1 MVFEKTL
8 TDIVKGIR
16 ASKRDTALY
25 ISSCIAE
32 IKSEINS
39 TDPHTKANAL
49 QKLTFL
55 QMMGYNMSWAS
66 FATIEVMSSPR
77 FAHKRIGYLAASQ
90 AFTQD
95 TDVILL
101 TTNTL
106 KKELRG
112 AVGPGMNGV
121 YEAGVAINCLS
132 NIVTEDLAR
141 ELLSD
146 VTNLTLHPQPYL
158 RKKAILCLLK
168 MFMKYPQALRLTF
181 PRIQECLLK
190 DSNSSVTSCAVNV
203 ITELSDVNPKNYLIL
218 APAFFGLLTSSSNNW
233 MLIKVVKLLGTLVP
247 EEPRLARKL
256 LEPLAG
262 IVKSTQAKSLL
273 YEAAYTITLCLP
285 YCRKADGTMPAS
297 VPSIVAL
304 SAETLKSFVE
314 ENDQNLKYLG
324 LVGFGSLMTSHPK
337 VLSAPGYRPLI
348 LACLSDED
356 VTIRTRALDLLIGLA
371 TRKNVMDLVTQL
383 LHHVDMASGAYK
395 IDLVE
400 KIVEI
405 CSSEKYSLVTDFAWY
420 IDVLV
425 ILARTKGIDGHG
437 KNSRNLG
444 PLVSNQIID
453 VTLRVLPV
461 RSYAV
466 RRMIGLML
474 DGGMYKDKG
483 IFSGTFG
490 LESNV
495 SMMPE
500 VLPVAAFIIGEYSS
514 LIDEAISLE
523 IEGGEDEDE
532 LLKYNASSKGT
543 YHAIIQAETD
553 PSNIDSLCLQTQ
565 SVYAQATMKVF
576 ASATYSKKCTDSEL
590 EACAKTLTKYLPV
603 YMQSMDAE
611 VQERS
616 FTAFQ
621 LLNTLGLIDNPTA
634 PSLQRIDDDESDE
647 DVGKGGTHNLTDDL
661 LNLGIGSGKD
671 IKPPPVSNAQSL
683 SDFPMSS
690 STTGTLASKARAVS
704 ETLKYLLIPEHMKP
718 ISSKAQRKKKASAP
732 EHIKAILDNEN
743 PAIFTKLFNEASLRR
758 GRLPNSIESVSFSSQ
773 QKARSSSIGVTSISN
788 STLPS
793 KTRDDPFLMVHNG
806 SNANITPQNATN
818 DPTTSLTAKQHDPFY
833 LNSESKGDA
842 EESKA
847 NRFGAIQLM
856 DSDDNCSDS
865 AKKKKRKK
873 KNKKAKASGD
883 LEFLSSMGSMTNDDH
898 GANLNVSLVRQSI
911 IDSDDDDES
920 NEPALA
926 IARQHNNQG
935 SSSKWNSLANID
947 LTTPLREDEFI
958 PEPKHHVVADRLFIP
973 AVEEPLR
980 SSKKKKKEKKS
991 KISKTSKAG
1000 NEQENPTSDLLDF
1013 GGFAASSST
1022 GVFSSDTAQ
1031 PSNAINDA
1039 FDDLLSLNAPSPLP
1053 VPIVP
1058 VLSEII
1064 PTPTKNG
1071 TNSAKTLRFWQKASL
1086 KNTLAATSFHW
1097 DDVQIM
1103 YKTYSPKKNFVKLSI
1118 KVCNKSSVNA
1128 LPNVVITLPGVDALR
1143 LEQVDPQ
1150 AEMDM
1155 GKVGPFSMS
1164 SLDLKGSIS
1173 IGQHTAHIK
1182 VNIPSSKNMSP
1193 ICLSQDDMSVMLN
1206 SDEWVSYTSKVEVHS
1221 QIDLGTLKVS
1231 LMEFLS
1237 ASEIGDGMDNSNYIL
1252 SSKTSDGTIALLLIK
1267 ATERGLKID
1276 VKSKDKKTAKALS
1289 SDLKKVLM

>member
-39 TDPHTKANAL
+39 TDPHIKTNAL

-203 ITELSDVNPKNYLIL
+203 ITELSDVNPKNYLVL

-285 YCRKADGTMPAS
+285 YCIKADGTMPAS

-395 IDLVE
+395 IDIVE
-400 KIVEI
+400 KIIEI
-405 CSSEKYSLVTDFAWY
+405 CSSEKYALVTDFAWY

-532 LLKYNASSKGT
+532 LSKYNTSSKGT

-553 PSNIDSLCLQTQ
+553 PSNIDSLCLHTQ

-576 ASATYSKKCTDSEL
+576 ASATHSKKCTDSEL
-590 EACAKTLTKYLPV
+590 EACTKTLTKYLPV

-621 LLNTLGLIDNPTA
+621 LLNTLGLVDSPTS

-647 DVGKGGTHNLTDDL
+647 EVGKGGTPNLANDL
-661 LNLGIGSGKD
+661 LNLGIESGKV
-671 IKPPPVSNAQSL
+671 IKSHTVLNTQSL
-683 SDFPMSS
+683 SDFPMSGS
-690 STTGTLASKARAVS
+690 ATGTLATKARAVS
-704 ETLKYLLIPEHMKP
+704 DTLKYLLTPEHMKP
-718 ISSKAQRKKKASAP
+718 ISGKAQRKKKASAP
-732 EHIKAILDNEN
+732 EYIKAILDNEN
-743 PAIFTKLFNEASLRR
+743 PAIFTKLFNEASLHR
-758 GRLPNSIESVSFSSQ
+758 GRLPKSIESVSFSSQ
-773 QKARSSSIGVTSISN
+773 QKPLSTSIGVTSISN
-788 STLPS
+788 STLLP
-793 KTRDDPFLMVHNG
+793 KTRGDPFLMVHNG
-806 SNANITPQNATN
+806 INANITPQNATN
-818 DPTTSLTAKQHDPFY
+818 DPTTSLNAKQHDPFY

-842 EESKA
+842 DESKA

-873 KNKKAKASGD
+873 KNKKAKAS
-883 LEFLSSMGSMTNDDH
+883 ESMAND
-898 GANLNVSLVRQSI
+898 I
-911 IDSDDDDES
+911 IDSDDDEGS

-926 IARQHNNQG
+926 IARQHNKQG
-935 SSSKWNSLANID
+935 SFSKWNNLANID

-958 PEPKHHVVADRLFIP
+958 PEPKHHVVANRLFTP
-973 AVEEPLR
+973 ALEEPLR
-980 SSKKKKKEKKS
+980 PSKKKKKDKKS
-991 KISKTSKAG
+991 KIKTSKAG
-1000 NEQENPTSDLLDF
+1000 NEKKHPTSDLLDF
-1013 GGFAASSST
+1013 GGFSASSST

-1031 PSNAINDA
+1031 PLNAINNA
-1039 FDDLLSLNAPSPLP
+1039 FDDLLSLNAPTSLP
-1053 VPIVP
+1053 TPILP
-1058 VLSEII
+1058 GLSENICP
-1064 PTPTKNG
+1064 PTMNI

-1086 KNTLAATSFHW
+1086 KNTSTATSFNW
-1097 DDVQIM
+1097 DDVHVM
-1103 YKTYSPKKNFVKLSI
+1103 YKTYSPKKNLVKLSI
-1118 KVCNKSSVNA
+1118 KVCNKSSINA
-1128 LPNVVITLPGVDALR
+1128 LPNVIIALPGVDALR
-1143 LEQVDPQ
+1143 LEQVGPQ
-1150 AEMDM
+1150 VEMDM
-1155 GKVGPFSMS
+1155 GKVGPFSMTL
-1164 SLDLKGSIS
+1164 LDLKGSIS
-1173 IGQHTAHIK
+1173 IGQHTAQIK
-1182 VNIPSSKNMSP
+1182 VNIPSSKTMSP
-1193 ICLSQDDMSVMLN
+1193 ISLSQNDISTMLN
-1206 SDEWVSYTSKVEVHS
+1206 SDEWASHSSKVEVHS
-1221 QIDLGTLKVS
+1221 KIDLGTLKVS
-1231 LMEFLS
+1231 LMGFLS
-1237 ASEIGDGMDNSNYIL
+1237 ASEVGDGLDNSNYIL

-1267 ATERGLKID
+1267 ATKRGLKID

-1289 SDLKKVLM
+1289 SDLKKIMM